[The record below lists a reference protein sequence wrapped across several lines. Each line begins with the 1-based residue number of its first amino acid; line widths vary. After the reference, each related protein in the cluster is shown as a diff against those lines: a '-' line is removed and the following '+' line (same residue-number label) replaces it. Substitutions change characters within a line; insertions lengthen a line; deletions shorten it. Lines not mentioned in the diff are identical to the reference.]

1 MAVLKKLLLD
11 YGLYVILGVSL
22 FRLAMTATIGG
33 AYRDEEVVVAAGSF
47 GLILIFIFIQWDAK
61 AAAAAYALN
70 LTHVARDLALSNS
83 TLAKELKVV
92 TDAKQARSDRKEEQ
106 GLITAAELKVKT
118 DAKQATS
125 DQREEQGLITAAQL
139 KFKTDAKQATS
150 DRGRVSAEGAAL
162 VSEKAKG
169 VAESAALVSE
179 KARGVAEG
187 AALVSE
193 KARGDAE
200 DAVLI
205 AEKAREDAEDAVLI
219 AEQARR
225 SAEEA
230 TLVAEQATLVAEK
243 ANKTK
248 SDFLANM
255 SHEIRTPMNAV
266 IGLTHILQTTK
277 LDAKQKQ
284 CVDVL
289 QGSSESLMMLINDL
303 LDIDKMEAL
312 DIELEHA
319 PFSMT
324 AVLDQVISVMSVRA
338 KQKAV
343 NLIVHYES
351 GLYKT
356 YIGDSGRIRQIA
368 LNLVGNAVKFT
379 DSGGSVSVF
388 FANGG
393 KGNGKKAITIT
404 VTDTGI
410 GIPEDKIEMIF
421 GRFVQ
426 ADASITRKYGGT
438 GLGLSIS
445 QALAQRMGGSI
456 SVTSVVGQGSS
467 FVLHLSLPVEA
478 SDSDSEKHYPKDI
491 IYLDMQANALMRPIL
506 LVEDYEPNVLVATSM
521 FNNFGYRYEVA
532 RNGQEAAERFAS
544 GKYAIVLMDVEMPLM
559 DGYAT
564 TRHIRGIEK
573 ANAAPPVAIIAMTAH
588 AMKGDREKCM
598 AAGMNDYIAKP
609 FSPHQLQA
617 VLNKH
622 LEKGAQV

>member
-1 MAVLKKLLLD
+1 MAVFKKFLLD
-11 YGLYVILGVSL
+11 YGLYIILGVSFL
-22 FRLAMTATIGG
+22 RMAATWTVGG
-33 AYRDEEVVVAAGSF
+33 AYREEEVVVATGSLV
-47 GLILIFIFIQWDAK
+47 LILIFIYVQWDAK
-61 AAAAAYALN
+61 RSATEYALN
-70 LTHVARDLALSNS
+70 LVNVASNLAELNLSM
-83 TLAKELKVV
+83 AGELKFESDKKQTRSDEREQLGLVTAANLKV
-92 TDAKQARSDRKEEQ
+92 TTDAKQARSDRREQ
-106 GLITAAELKVKT
+106 QGIVSAAELKTIT
-118 DAKQATS
+118 DAA
-125 DQREEQGLITAAQL
+125 L
-139 KFKTDAKQATS
+139 K
-150 DRGRVSAEGAAL
+150 VSN
-162 VSEKAKG
+162 S
-169 VAESAALVSE
+169 S
-179 KARGVAEG
+179 
-187 AALVSE
+187 
-193 KARGDAE
+193 
-200 DAVLI
+200 
-205 AEKAREDAEDAVLI
+205 
-219 AEQARR
+219 RR
-225 SAEEA
+225 SAEAATRTARDGMLTAEA
-230 TLVAEQATLVAEK
+230 ATLVAEK
-243 ANKTK
+243 ANKAK

-266 IGLTHILQTTK
+266 IGLTHILQTTR

-289 QGSSESLMMLINDL
+289 QSSSESLMMLINDL

-324 AVLDQVISVMSVRA
+324 AVLDQVISVMSVKA
-338 KQKAV
+338 KQKGI

-356 YIGDSGRIRQIA
+356 YIGDSGRIRQIV

-379 DSGGSVSVF
+379 DRGGSVSVF

-393 KGNGKKAITIT
+393 KGNGKKAITVT

-421 GRFVQ
+421 ERFIQ

-445 QALAQRMGGSI
+445 QALAQRMGGTI

-478 SDSDSEKHYPKDI
+478 SESESETHYQKNI
-491 IYLDMQANALMRPIL
+491 IYLDMQANAAMRPIL

-521 FNNFGYRYEVA
+521 FNNFGYRYEVT
-532 RNGQEAAERFAS
+532 RNGQEAVERFVS
-544 GKYAIVLMDVEMPLM
+544 GKYSIVLMDVEMPLM

-564 TRHIRGIEK
+564 TRNIRGIEK
-573 ANAAPPVAIIAMTAH
+573 STASPAIAIIAMTAH
-588 AMKGDREKCM
+588 AMKGDREKCL

-617 VLNKH
+617 VLNKY
-622 LEKGAQV
+622 LEKGVEV